1 MKRYIL
7 CRNNFSDEF
16 VKQIEAATPPD
27 WHIVMSRKGVA
38 ASAISPNYLFIVS
51 GSRTQQKEQTL
62 KIRFGGG
69 AAARTFNLPLGNF
82 AEFLGRF

>member
-7 CRNNFSDEF
+7 CRNHFSDDF

-27 WHIVMSRKGVA
+27 WHIVMSRKEVNA
-38 ASAISPNYLFIVS
+38 ASVSPKYLFVVS
-51 GSRTQQKEQTL
+51 GSPTQQKEQTL

-69 AAARTFNLPLGNF
+69 AAAGAFNLPLGEF
-82 AEFLGRF
+82 AEFLSKF